1 MFGQSAIF
9 RKQRKIG
16 AALEVSNRIVA
27 YYPSFVPAL
36 VERMYMLVEMLSWDA
51 ILESAQ
57 RLGGVSHDNIDSLII
72 ISWFETCVEGPS
84 QTATTYVKTLRKAIE
99 KQEPDNAEILY
110 SSARL
115 FARLANRS
123 ASLLEECEGMLQSA
137 IKLSANECKYHIEL
151 GYIYFLM
158 GKDKSRLTLLLIL
171 YLRRFTKVQG

>member
-36 VERMYMLVEMLSWDA
+36 VERMYMLVEMLSWDS

-57 RLGGVSHDNIDSLII
+57 RLGGIAHDNIDSLLIL
-72 ISWFETCVEGPS
+72 SWYETCVEGPS
-84 QTATTYVKTLRKAIE
+84 QNAATYVKTLRKAIE
-99 KQEPDNAEILY
+99 KQEPDNAEVLY

-115 FARLANRS
+115 FTRLANRS
-123 ASLLEECEGMLQSA
+123 SSLLEECELMMQNA
-137 IKLSANECKYHIEL
+137 VKLSANECKYYIEL

-158 GKDKSRLTLLLIL
+158 GKR
-171 YLRRFTKVQG
+171 